1 MSQTQTSAPPPSAPP
16 PSAQPPAAPGARDL
30 FVVVDVGG
38 TKVLAAVTDSHGKI
52 LARRKEKTERKD
64 KLKLVEQ
71 VSGAIETALKEAGAK
86 SFELRGLAL
95 GVPGVVETGSGYVVL
110 TPNAPLS
117 KTPLG
122 EMMHSRWNVPVIV
135 GNDVN
140 LGVVGE
146 TWRGAGRGAQSAFGI
161 FVGTGIGGGLVL
173 NGQLIEGFRGL
184 GGEIGHLMVPLG
196 ADEIAGMLEKKHTF
210 LEDLCSRT
218 AIENQLRHAIVHE
231 GKKSV
236 LTDILGDKKLERIR
250 SGALRE
256 ALKQGDPLVED
267 VMRRASYLLGL
278 ATASVLHVVDPEVII
293 FGGGVVEA
301 CGKWMLPLIE
311 KTARKVAMPGT
322 GKELRIVQSTLGDD
336 AILLGG
342 VALLREKLK
351 GLPASTSLQAAAAS
365 ETNASETNFSTGAG
379 GERRSWAQVDKP
391 LG

>member
-1 MSQTQTSAPPPSAPP
+1 MSEIPTPAPPD
-16 PSAQPPAAPGARDL
+16 PGAREL

-38 TKVLAAVTDSHGKI
+38 TKVLAAVADAQGKI
-52 LARRKEKTERKD
+52 LSRRKEKTDRRD
-64 KLKLVEQ
+64 ATRLIQQ
-71 VSGAIETALKEAGAK
+71 VSGAIEVALKDAGVKK
-86 SFELRGLAL
+86 SELRGLAL
-95 GVPGVVETGSGYVVL
+95 GVPGVVETGSGYVIK
-110 TPNAPLS
+110 TPNAPLD

-122 EMMHSRWNVPVIV
+122 EIMGRAWNVPVLV

-184 GGEIGHLMVPLG
+184 GGEIGHLMIPLG
-196 ADEIAGMLEKKHTF
+196 ADEIAGMLERKHLF

-218 AIENQLRHAIVHE
+218 AIENQLRHAIVNE
-231 GKKSV
+231 GRKSI

-250 SGALRE
+250 SGALKE

-322 GKELRIVQSTLGDD
+322 GKKLQIVQSTLGDD

-351 GLPASTSLQAAAAS
+351 SPPASAPGAPASTSVAPS
-365 ETNASETNFSTGAG
+365 GETNFTTGAG